1 MNKFPN
7 NHVEPGDYVWIYD
20 DLYNTSPNIKYKVL
34 EIKDDKIVVEVSPN
48 CLKVCPSITGWRKV
62 LGDETR
68 FWVVKYWR
76 NDTATLID
84 NE

>member
-7 NHVEPGDYVWIYD
+7 NHVKPGDYVWIYD
-20 DLYNTSPNIKYKVL
+20 DLYHISPGIKYKVL
-34 EIKDDKIVVEVSPN
+34 EVRDGKIVVEVTQS
-48 CLKVCPSITGWRKV
+48 CLRVCPSITGWKKI
-62 LGDETR
+62 LSDTR
-68 FWVVKYWR
+68 YWVVKHWR